1 MVKSNLDFKLNLYF
15 NMYKD
20 KPLPNGDEFRK
31 NFKKEHGKFPYL
43 NELVVMLINYQVKK
57 YGQQLP
63 NPQKI
68 MRKDTRNG
76 KYKKGK
82 KTWYL

>member
-1 MVKSNLDFKLNLYF
+1 MKSYLDFQLNLYF

-20 KPLPNGDEFRK
+20 TPLPNSDEFRK
-31 NFKKEHGKFPYL
+31 RFKRIHGKFTYL
-43 NELVVMLINYQVKK
+43 NELILMITNYQVKK
-57 YGQQLP
+57 YGCTLP
-63 NPQKI
+63 NPHKI
-68 MRKDTRNG
+68 VRKEVKDG

>member
-1 MVKSNLDFKLNLYF
+1 MKGCLDFQLNLYF

-20 KPLPNGDEFRK
+20 TPLPNCDEFRK
-31 NFKKEHGKFPYL
+31 KFKKMHGKFPYL
-43 NELVVMLINYQVKK
+43 NELIVQILNYQVKR

-63 NPQKI
+63 DSHKI
-68 MRKDTRNG
+68 VRKEVKNG

>member
-1 MVKSNLDFKLNLYF
+1 MKSYLDFKLNLYF

-20 KPLPNGDEFRK
+20 TPLPNGDEFRK
-31 NFKKEHGKFPYL
+31 KFKKEHGKFPYL
-43 NELVVMLINYQVKK
+43 NELIVMIINYQVKK
-57 YGQQLP
+57 YGCSLQDP
-63 NPQKI
+63 RKI
-68 MRKDTRNG
+68 VRKEVKNG